1 MQMQNLIDSFRLWL
15 REHEIL
21 DVEVEGGAGAS
32 EDVTVITFPI
42 NEEGGYPSYDILATL
57 TADAPIFFFVDYCDI
72 PDVDELE
79 LYRYV
84 NELNTVSPLTVT
96 VEEGSLSFS
105 YSIPLEVLPDAE
117 ALSRVFFYIW
127 DAIDALREDIG
138 DAFGIVLTDGEDANG
153 DEAAAEDGE

>member
-1 MQMQNLIDSFRLWL
+1 M
-15 REHEIL
+15 
-21 DVEVEGGAGAS
+21 
-32 EDVTVITFPI
+32 
-42 NEEGGYPSYDILATL
+42 
-57 TADAPIFFFVDYCDI
+57 DYCDI

>member
-96 VEEGSLSFS
+96 VEDGSLSFS

-138 DAFGIVLTDGEDANG
+138 DAFGLSTASEDT
-153 DEAAAEDGE
+153 EAEETAESENE

>member
-42 NEEGGYPSYDILATL
+42 NEEGGYPSYDIVATL

-138 DAFGIVLTDGEDANG
+138 DAFGLSTASEDT
-153 DEAAAEDGE
+153 EAEETAESENE

>member
-42 NEEGGYPSYDILATL
+42 NEEDGYPSYDIVATL

-96 VEEGSLSFS
+96 IEEGSLSFS

-138 DAFGIVLTDGEDANG
+138 DAFGLSTASEDT
-153 DEAAAEDGE
+153 EAEETAESENE

>member
-138 DAFGIVLTDGEDANG
+138 DAFGLSTASEDT
-153 DEAAAEDGE
+153 EAEENAESENE

>member
-42 NEEGGYPSYDILATL
+42 NEEDGYPSYDIVATL

-138 DAFGIVLTDGEDANG
+138 DAFGLSTASEDT
-153 DEAAAEDGE
+153 EAEETAESENE